1 MQKFILY
8 GKIIEF
14 TDDECNTI
22 MLDKEYRKKANEIR
36 DLLLEFFSQN
46 DPLQENYLERIE
58 EFGRT
63 NIIKYLSPI
72 FNSALSNTEN
82 INKFDKDYILN
93 VYIDLIKPQWF
104 DKLEKLEDEYASI
117 LCDEAE
123 MRQYRE
129 LRKLNRGRWVGGG
142 FGLKGALAG
151 AAQASLMN
159 AANAG
164 IHSIV
169 NLIGNANSS
178 RKTRN
183 AIRQLFSGDT
193 QDDLSKR
200 IWCCVYDIRIV
211 DMYAQEKCKNK
222 KFVFYSAEDYEN
234 AEVTVRKLKG
244 ASKQVIDSQR
254 NILVQNIKTCPFV
267 MEQYWLLLKNLGD
280 ENQELNNILSFLGL
294 EDLLIK
300 QKRIILREVA
310 DSIKYDSEESLRNG
324 LRRISEAEKFLGY
337 KAPDIRK
344 KAGKALSEI
353 EKSKRTVKDIALN
366 NSFKIVEEKEIIFS
380 SYKEAVKAKKII
392 QDASKLYYK
401 KICEQNREEIENE
414 YNRICIENQTL
425 RVASQVLDA
434 IKKQIDDF
442 EIERRIVKDIIV
454 NDKGDISEGEKIVYD
469 SFEEAQLVKRIINEI
484 KILYSKKVSD
494 KTEAEI
500 CDTYMKICAVN
511 EPYKVGLQVLKI
523 IKERINEFDRESRTV
538 NGKTYSTREEAE
550 LIRKRTFNGVIYATP
565 EEALKAQKLT
575 YDNILF
581 NSLEEKECYI
591 SELKNLKMITDNA
604 VTFQEKIE
612 AYKQIVAQQ
621 WLSDKIQDKI
631 YSFGKEIIEE
641 FEEVT
646 KKQFEK
652 TGALN
657 FLIKSMIKIFVL
669 LIILSIS
676 LSFGFL
682 GVLIFVIIMFGT
694 IGSIKKNHLKYKK
707 TVKDNNNLAQL
718 KSQIQELVTMTEYGL
733 LIRGTQIYI
742 NKNSINF
749 AKPTSIRYCTN
760 CGRKLEENWL
770 SCPFCGRNI

>member
-280 ENQELNNILSFLGL
+280 ENQELNNILSFL
-294 EDLLIK
+294 
-300 QKRIILREVA
+300 Q
-310 DSIKYDSEESLRNG
+310 
-324 LRRISEAEKFLGY
+324 
-337 KAPDIRK
+337 
-344 KAGKALSEI
+344 
-353 EKSKRTVKDIALN
+353 
-366 NSFKIVEEKEIIFS
+366 
-380 SYKEAVKAKKII
+380 
-392 QDASKLYYK
+392 
-401 KICEQNREEIENE
+401 
-414 YNRICIENQTL
+414 
-425 RVASQVLDA
+425 
-434 IKKQIDDF
+434 
-442 EIERRIVKDIIV
+442 
-454 NDKGDISEGEKIVYD
+454 
-469 SFEEAQLVKRIINEI
+469 
-484 KILYSKKVSD
+484 
-494 KTEAEI
+494 
-500 CDTYMKICAVN
+500 
-511 EPYKVGLQVLKI
+511 
-523 IKERINEFDRESRTV
+523 
-538 NGKTYSTREEAE
+538 
-550 LIRKRTFNGVIYATP
+550 
-565 EEALKAQKLT
+565 
-575 YDNILF
+575 
-581 NSLEEKECYI
+581 
-591 SELKNLKMITDNA
+591 
-604 VTFQEKIE
+604 
-612 AYKQIVAQQ
+612 
-621 WLSDKIQDKI
+621 
-631 YSFGKEIIEE
+631 
-641 FEEVT
+641 
-646 KKQFEK
+646 
-652 TGALN
+652 
-657 FLIKSMIKIFVL
+657 
-669 LIILSIS
+669 
-676 LSFGFL
+676 
-682 GVLIFVIIMFGT
+682 
-694 IGSIKKNHLKYKK
+694 
-707 TVKDNNNLAQL
+707 
-718 KSQIQELVTMTEYGL
+718 
-733 LIRGTQIYI
+733 
-742 NKNSINF
+742 
-749 AKPTSIRYCTN
+749 
-760 CGRKLEENWL
+760 
-770 SCPFCGRNI
+770 